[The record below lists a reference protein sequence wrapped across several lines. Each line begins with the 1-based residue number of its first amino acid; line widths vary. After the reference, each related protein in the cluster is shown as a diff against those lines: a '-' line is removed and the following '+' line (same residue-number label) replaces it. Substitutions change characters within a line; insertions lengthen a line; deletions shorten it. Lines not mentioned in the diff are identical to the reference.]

1 MDFVYIHI
9 DNHEI
14 MEQKV
19 PEPFINK
26 EGHLR
31 LDGVDI
37 VELSEKEGTP
47 LLVTS
52 KKRIVDNYRRIWKA
66 FSTGYEKVE
75 IKYALKANPN
85 PSVVKILRDLGC
97 GSDVSSPFELMLA
110 EKLGFDRKKILY
122 SPNNSSRDDLLLAAE
137 KNITINF
144 DNTTQMELIS
154 NDLPER
160 ICFRINVD
168 VERGE
173 FPGTTTSGPA
183 AKFGISM
190 ENALDGYRQAMKHG
204 VDKFGIHVMTGS
216 NILDPEHFRNVASKI
231 LQAAGYISRNAGLEF
246 DFIDI
251 GGGFGV
257 PYRPGEAKLDIER
270 AAGNVADEF
279 HEYLSGRTLGKPVL
293 FLEPGRYLVA
303 DSSVMVGKVTDVK
316 NAGKTFVGTDI
327 GMNIFFRPAL
337 YGAYH
342 NVVVAND
349 LSRPLSG
356 NKDIVGQICES
367 TDCLA
372 RDRPFPDVAPGDTIA
387 AFNAGAYISSMS
399 SSYNGRG
406 RPEEIMVDGNEYT
419 VTRKR
424 ETFSDFIAPYI

>member
-9 DNHEI
+9 DYHEF
-14 MEQKV
+14 MEQTV
-19 PEPFINK
+19 PEPFTNK
-26 EGHLR
+26 EGHLE
-31 LDGVDI
+31 LDGMDI

-66 FSTGYEKVE
+66 FSTRYEKVE

-85 PSVVKILRDLGC
+85 PSVVKILKDLGC
-97 GSDVSSPFELMLA
+97 GADVSSPFELMLA
-110 EKLGFDRKKILY
+110 EKLGFDHEKILY

-137 KNITINF
+137 KDITINF
-144 DNTTQMELIS
+144 DNTTQMELIGS
-154 NDLPER
+154 DLPGR

-190 ENALDGYRQAMKHG
+190 EKALEGYRYAMKHG

-216 NILDPEHFRNVASKI
+216 NILDPDHFRNVASKI
-231 LQAAGYISRNAGLEF
+231 LQAAEYISRNAGLEF
-246 DFIDI
+246 GFIDI

-257 PYRPGEAKLDIER
+257 PYRPGEEKLDIEK
-270 AAGNVADEF
+270 AAGNVANEF
-279 HEYLSGRTLGKPVL
+279 HRHLSGGTLGKPVL
-293 FLEPGRYLVA
+293 FMEPGRYLVA
-303 DSSVMVGKVTDVK
+303 DSSVMVGKVLDVK
-316 NAGKTFVGTDI
+316 KAGKTFVGTDI
-327 GMNIFFRPAL
+327 GMNIFLRPAL

-342 NVVVAND
+342 NLVVAND
-349 LSRPLSG
+349 LNRPLSS
-356 NKDIVGQICES
+356 NKDIVGQVCES

-372 RDRPFPDVAPGDTIA
+372 RDRPFPEVVPGDTIA
-387 AFNAGAYISSMS
+387 VFNAGAYISSMS

-406 RPEEIMVDGNEYT
+406 RPEEIMVDGNKYT
-419 VTRKR
+419 MTRKR
-424 ETFSDFIAPYI
+424 DTFSDFISAYA